1 MMKITFPKPIEGQT
15 HWAVRGSNPESEPI
29 LIPIMDTDET
39 AQDIIRT
46 DSKMEVF
53 IPSKTGNIGNQYV
66 AIADLQRMA
75 KFWLMRAEIAMA
87 LDRSRVA
94 IDDWLNVDFADF
106 CDEERVIEA
115 QQRINEFG
123 TVAYIADVQQQSRDL
138 LKRIAE
144 VENG

>member
-1 MMKITFPKPIEGQT
+1 MTK
-15 HWAVRGSNPESEPI
+15 
-29 LIPIMDTDET
+29 DTDET
-39 AQDIIRT
+39 ART
-46 DSKMEVF
+46 ILEWADVRGQTIGEVESLLPSRDL
-53 IPSKTGNIGNQYV
+53 IP
-66 AIADLQRMA
+66 MA
-75 KFWLMRAEIAMA
+75 RFWLMREEIAMA

-144 VENG
+144 VENGE